1 MIPSASFRLPVAVVL
16 AVTFVV
22 ITPHA
27 WSAGSSLHDF
37 SGIWRLDDQHS
48 DAPADIAGRLRTEKR
63 HEQAPDSGT
72 TGAAT
77 TASPSSAR
85 FGGHGG
91 GRGMGGG
98 GMGGGHGHGGGNR
111 NHDNSADADT
121 GTAPQDDPPP
131 LLADDSVLNVA
142 QDAKTIRVVFED
154 RDQLDDR
161 LDGVAHSTLSG
172 GAMVRSRLIANAL
185 QISMQFADDVQL
197 RQEWVLSPDGHHLTV
212 SESWTTPAVKQPIV
226 FTRSYDRLDI

>member
-1 MIPSASFRLPVAVVL
+1 MISSASFRLAGAAVL
-16 AVTFVV
+16 AVVFVSMV
-22 ITPHA
+22 SRA
-27 WSAGSSLHDF
+27 WCAGTSPLDF

-48 DAPADIAGRLRTEKR
+48 DAPADIAARLRMERR

-72 TGAAT
+72 PGATT

-85 FGGHGG
+85 SGGHGG
-91 GRGMGGG
+91 GRS
-98 GMGGGHGHGGGNR
+98 MGGGHGHGGGNR
-111 NHDNSADADT
+111 NHDKSADADT

-142 QDAKTIRVVFED
+142 QDAKTIRVVFDD

-161 LDGVAHSTLSG
+161 LDGVAHPSLNG
-172 GAMVRSRLIANAL
+172 GAMVRSRLIANDL
-185 QISMQFADDVQL
+185 QISMQFADDVRL
-197 RQEWVLSPDGHHLTV
+197 RQEWILSPDGHHLTV
-212 SESWTTPAVKQPIV
+212 SESWTTPAVKLPIV